1 MSNSHSRIAN
11 RLTRRPDRAAARLA
25 LALMLLSIWFA
36 GPSRAAESPQGTVL
50 VAVTPA
56 RQQSVSQ
63 TITAFGRV
71 QPDPDHV
78 TSVTLPRAGLINRL
92 WVRLGQ
98 RVQAGDPL
106 LELDTAP
113 NARMNYQ
120 QAKAA
125 VSFARSKLARL
136 QELFKEQLATRD
148 QVSSAKRNLRD
159 AQARLHAE
167 KKLGT
172 GQASEKIR
180 APFAGI
186 VTHLDV
192 SQGQRVQGDTTA
204 LLLASRDALVVPLGV
219 EQEDATRLKPG
230 MKVTLV
236 SVFAPKRRINA
247 SVDQVHAMVDPK
259 TRLVDVLTHLPKKAT
274 GGLVLGETMRGIVTL
289 HSEQAVTVPR
299 SAVLRDGKGSYLFVV
314 HGNTAHRVAVQT
326 GLHQDGW
333 LAVDGDVHAGDAVVT
348 LGNYELHDGMHVR
361 EKQSS
366 SRSSAKS
373 NSPAGDSSQ

>member
-1 MSNSHSRIAN
+1 MRVRVDGA
-11 RLTRRPDRAAARLA
+11 LVAAWLA
-25 LALMLLSIWFA
+25 LVLALTSTSVHA
-36 GPSRAAESPQGTVL
+36 SNTASASKQGSVL
-50 VAVTPA
+50 VAVTTA
-56 RQQSVSQ
+56 RTRNVSQ

-71 QPDPDHV
+71 QPDPDHLA
-78 TSVTLPRAGLINRL
+78 SVTLPRAGLIDRL

-98 RVQAGDPL
+98 RVGAGAPL

-136 QELFKEQLATRD
+136 QELFKEQLGTRD
-148 QVSSAKRNLRD
+148 QLASARRDLRD
-159 AQARLHAE
+159 AEARLRAE

-172 GQASEKIR
+172 GEAKETIR

-186 VTHLDV
+186 VTRLDV

-204 LLLASRDALVVPLGV
+204 LLLASRDDLVVPLGV
-219 EQEDATRLKPG
+219 EQENATRLKPG
-230 MKVTLV
+230 MEVTLV
-236 SVFAPKRRINA
+236 AVFAPKQHISA

-259 TRLVDVLTHLPKKAT
+259 TRLVDVLTHLPKDAAD
-274 GGLVLGETMRGIVTL
+274 GLVLGETMRGIITL
-289 HSEQAVTVPR
+289 ASKQAVTVPR
-299 SAVLRDGKGSYLFVV
+299 SAVLRDERGSYLFVV
-314 HGNTAHRVAVQT
+314 HGTTAHRVAVRT

-333 LAVDGDVHAGDAVVT
+333 LAVDGDVHAGDTVVT
-348 LGNYELHDGMHVR
+348 LGNYELHDAMHVR

-366 SRSSAKS
+366 SESSS
-373 NSPAGDSSQ
+373 NGPSQ